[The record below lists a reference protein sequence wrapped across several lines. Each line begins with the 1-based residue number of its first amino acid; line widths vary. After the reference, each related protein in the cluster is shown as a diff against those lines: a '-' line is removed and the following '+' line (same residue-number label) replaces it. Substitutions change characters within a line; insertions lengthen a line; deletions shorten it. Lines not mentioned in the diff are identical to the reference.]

1 MSMEQPPPP
10 PPPPPGSGG
19 TGGTW
24 SSPANFAIG
33 DALSYGWNA
42 YWKNVGPMLLI
53 AVVVVGIEVVFSAIA
68 NSIDST
74 FPRVLVQLIGNLVG
88 LLITLGWLR
97 VALEITNGV
106 KPEVGDVFKANG
118 YGPFILASILFYI
131 GTVIGLILLIIPG
144 IIFIA
149 TFGFYGFVI
158 AQRGDGVG
166 VIESLQRSAEI
177 TRGHRWTLFGMAIV
191 LLLVNIV
198 GLIACFVGVIF
209 TLGITLIAWAYIY
222 RALSSESVTAWQ

>member
-1 MSMEQPPPP
+1 MLHISL
-10 PPPPPGSGG
+10 GVD
-19 TGGTW
+19 
-24 SSPANFAIG
+24 AIH
-33 DALSYGWNA
+33 
-42 YWKNVGPMLLI
+42 I
-53 AVVVVGIEVVFSAIA
+53 VFSAIA
-68 NSIDST
+68 NCFDST

-97 VALEITNGV
+97 VALEVTNGV
-106 KPEVGDVFKANG
+106 KPELGDVFKANG

-144 IIFIA
+144 LIFIA

-166 VIESLQRSAEI
+166 VIESLQRSADI

-191 LLLVNIV
+191 LFLVNIV
-198 GLIACFVGVIF
+198 GLIACF
-209 TLGITLIAWAYIY
+209 
-222 RALSSESVTAWQ
+222 